1 MADATDRDGSGT
13 GVAVGRLPV
22 WLFRG
27 QRVLLDRDV
36 AVLFGVRTGAL
47 NQAVKRRA
55 SLFPETETFYLDA
68 DEMQVLRER
77 EGMRGRGGNQK
88 ATRVFTERGVWLVS
102 TVLRSPRA
110 EMVVR
115 LIVEVF
121 VRVRALETEHTATNF
136 PEPILVEND
145 VLPALV
151 AGEGPMDGV
160 RRALVE
166 IGEALGDPALRARVF
181 AEARD
186 LLDGVLDFVKG
197 TLQAPSALV
206 ARQRAEA
213 ERLLAEAELARARTA
228 ELRAEQAG
236 PEALEDLRRA
246 LESAERASEALV
258 ASDLRAVLQ
267 TAATLSQRRRGG
279 SDGD

>member
-1 MADATDRDGSGT
+1 RRHRGRAARAGRGT
-13 GVAVGRLPV
+13 
-22 WLFRG
+22 
-27 QRVLLDRDV
+27 

-151 AGEGPMDGV
+151 AGQGPMDGV